1 MFTDKYCH
9 YINRKA
15 GIDTVKVLD
24 DHQIV
29 GDFMNVHG
37 IYSPVIGWQMNESG
51 HSIILEITGDGLDA
65 GDIEHLYVII
75 SDGND

>member
-1 MFTDKYCH
+1 
-9 YINRKA
+9 
-15 GIDTVKVLD
+15 
-24 DHQIV
+24 
-29 GDFMNVHG
+29 MNVHG